1 VSISSKDPMVLV
13 RFEDGGGMLSYL
25 KKPEP
30 ANKDKDKTGQG
41 QDKGLEIAPPCVVHT
56 LNTESGLCR
65 KMVG

>member
-1 VSISSKDPMVLV
+1 MLNVNISSKDPMVLV

-25 KKPEP
+25 KKPKP
-30 ANKDKDKTGQG
+30 ANKTGQG
-41 QDKGLEIAPPCVVHT
+41 QDKDQEIALPCVVHT